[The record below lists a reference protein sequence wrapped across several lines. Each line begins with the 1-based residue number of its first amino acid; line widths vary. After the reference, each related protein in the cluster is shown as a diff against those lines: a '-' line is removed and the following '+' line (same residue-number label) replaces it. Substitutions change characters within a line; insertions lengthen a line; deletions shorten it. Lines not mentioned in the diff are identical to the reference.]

1 MMFDQHV
8 LLDEFWSDV
17 KWRFVTR
24 PRLLYS
30 KYCTKNIGA
39 FSRSSLP
46 RKTLL
51 HDVEQG
57 GQAISTALTFTPE
70 NKDKVESTSSKSFY
84 RLAKRV

>member
-1 MMFDQHV
+1 MTFCNASKIVIQQI
-8 LLDEFWSDV
+8 
-17 KWRFVTR
+17 
-24 PRLLYS
+24 LY
-30 KYCTKNIGA
+30 KNIGA
-39 FSRSSLP
+39 FSRISLP

-70 NKDKVESTSSKSFY
+70 NKENVESTSSKSFD